1 MSFALFTDCS
11 ANLPGRL
18 LAEMDIRVLPC
29 VYTVDGVNVEYDG
42 NIENFDPHSYY
53 GMLQSGKTITTTLL
67 NPQLFMDHFRPA
79 LEQGLDVIYVG
90 LSSGVSGTFQASRM
104 AAAQLQE
111 EFPDRTVRM
120 VDSLGAGLGTG
131 LLTLRGADLRKE
143 GRSADETADLL
154 ERERMD
160 LCEFFIVGDLS
171 FLHRTGRVSA
181 ATALLGNALN
191 IKPILRGDETGHIVS
206 CAKPRGRKK
215 AIDALV
221 ERYQTRAVDPR
232 NCRVAISHGDCPE
245 DAQLLAERICAI
257 APPKELI
264 LCPHEPFTGAHV
276 GPGMLALFF
285 FGEGR

>member
-53 GMLQSGKTITTTLL
+53 GMLQSGKTVTTTLL

-181 ATALLGNALN
+181 ATAGSA
-191 IKPILRGDETGHIVS
+191 
-206 CAKPRGRKK
+206 PRR
-215 AIDALV
+215 
-221 ERYQTRAVDPR
+221 
-232 NCRVAISHGDCPE
+232 
-245 DAQLLAERICAI
+245 
-257 APPKELI
+257 
-264 LCPHEPFTGAHV
+264 PFWAT
-276 GPGMLALFF
+276 L
-285 FGEGR
+285 